1 MTLYIIINNFLSKH
15 KWDQFLINYI
25 YFNLLVIKLLKQK
38 MYEIYQ
44 NRF

>member
-1 MTLYIIINNFLSKH
+1 MILYIIINNSLAKH
-15 KWDQFLINYI
+15 KWGQFLINYI